1 VRPGDP
7 DRSAELRER
16 PGWAWTRIVRR
27 YDDYDR
33 VLARLDEAH
42 ATKASEPAGVL

>member
-42 ATKASEPAGVL
+42 ATKTSEPAGVL